1 MYNEFY
7 GFREKP
13 FELTPDPRFIF
24 LTAGLRKALASVTYG
39 IKERT
44 GFISVIGEAGTGKTV
59 LIHSLLNSLNTK
71 VKTIFIFHTTV
82 SFNDLLRMILRELDL
97 WTIEKGK
104 TDLWNELIRYSNQ
117 IAAKNEILVII
128 IDEAH
133 KLPEEVMEELKM
145 FSNLKSKA
153 IKIIL
158 VGQPELEDKLN
169 LGGLKQLH
177 QMIRVKCQ
185 IKALDEEESKEY
197 IDHRLRLVGGSSF
210 GTFTPE
216 AVSMICRYAEG
227 IPRIINTLCDNALLA
242 GYRLYQKK
250 IDAGIIREVIK
261 DLEGPTPQRTTSS
274 PSVSINEFRT
284 SPFRSK
290 FFLNKASLVLLFS
303 FLMAGG
309 LFLLIHKY
317 SSHRPAKM
325 LGIKSIISPHVQIE
339 SSSTSTSS
347 QVNPPSDST
356 AAMDREYK
364 LKKLVVVKEGQTIS
378 QLTQKYYG
386 RVDLTLIDFLLE
398 LNPEINNVHL
408 IMVDQEIRIPQ
419 ITEELLIIRSPD
431 HTYKIHAGTFEAPD
445 SAGLYRNEPELKGKK
460 FEILP
465 RKVSPRNTW
474 YRVVIGKFNDEG
486 EALET
491 VSLLKQKGLL
501 PAFGGSPKTE

>member
-1 MYNEFY
+1 MYIKFF

-24 LTAGLRKALASVTYG
+24 LTPGLRKALASVTYG
-39 IKERT
+39 IKEKT
-44 GFISVIGEAGTGKTV
+44 GFISVIGEAGTGKTI
-59 LIHSLLNSLNTK
+59 LIHSLLNNLDTK

-104 TDLWNELIRYSNQ
+104 TDLWNQLIRYSNQ

-133 KLPEEVMEELKM
+133 KLREEVMEELKM

-153 IKIIL
+153 IKIVL

-197 IDHRLRLVGGSSF
+197 IDHRLRLVGSSSF

-216 AVSMICRYAEG
+216 AISLICRYAEG
-227 IPRIINTLCDNALLA
+227 IPRIINTLCDNAFLA

-250 IDAGIIREVIK
+250 IDASIVREVIK
-261 DLEGPTPQRTTSS
+261 DLEGPTPQKMTSS
-274 PSVSINEFRT
+274 SSVSINEFRT
-284 SPFRSK
+284 FPFRSK
-290 FFLNKASLVLLFS
+290 FFLNKASLVLLFL
-303 FLMAGG
+303 FLVGGG
-309 LFLLIHKY
+309 LFLLIHRY
-317 SSHRPAKM
+317 SSQRPVKM
-325 LGIKSIISPHVQIE
+325 WGIKSIISPRVQTE
-339 SSSTSTSS
+339 HSSTSTSS
-347 QVNPPSDST
+347 QRTPPSASM
-356 AAMDREYK
+356 AAMERKYK
-364 LKKLVVVKEGQTIS
+364 LKEVVAVKKGQTVS

-398 LNPEINNVHL
+398 LNPEITNVHL
-408 IMVDQEIRIPQ
+408 ILVDQEIRIPH
-419 ITEELLIIRSPD
+419 ITEELLVIRSPD
-431 HTYKIHAGTFEAPD
+431 HTYKIHAGTFETPD
-445 SAGLYRNEPELKGKK
+445 SAGLYRNEPELKGRKL
-460 FEILP
+460 EILP

-474 YRVVIGKFNDEG
+474 YRVVIGKFDNED
-486 EALET
+486 EALKMI
-491 VSLLKQKGLL
+491 SLLKQKGLL